1 MIRKK
6 EKTVGVLL
14 RARPRRAAAF
24 SLAYLAKGVKK
35 QDQPDFRPAAPAIKG
50 RIESRKQEHVGGSYA
65 FHGFYDTDLL

>member
-14 RARPRRAAAF
+14 LARPRRAAAF
-24 SLAYLAKGVKK
+24 SLAYLAKGVNK
-35 QDQPDFRPAAPAIKG
+35 QEQPDFRPAAPAIKG

-65 FHGFYDTDLL
+65 FHVIYNTGEL